1 MELEKHL
8 SLDQPIDEAHPVL
21 QFQYKYPY
29 NFATIAAAFV
39 QKYNYEPRT
48 HLTSTTGIQQL
59 DEDRVIFYRRSD
71 SVLTSDIT
79 YERVIIDRRNGGA
92 ITSELLRPR
101 PGGERLFERGVIQAQ
116 EGDATLHNHFV
127 FDHQGIKT
135 WKVEFFKLGVQ
146 KVLKAIKFAQF
157 DQQE

>member
-1 MELEKHL
+1 MD
-8 SLDQPIDEAHPVL
+8 LDSKIDEAHPVL

-29 NFATIAAAFV
+29 NFATIASAFV

-48 HLTSTTGIQQL
+48 HLTTTNGVQQL
-59 DEDRVIFYRRSD
+59 DEDRIMFYRRSD
-71 SVLTSDIT
+71 TIFSNELS
-79 YERVIIDRRNGGA
+79 YERVIIDRRNGGV

-101 PGGERLFERGVIQAQ
+101 PGGERLFERGVLEGQ
-116 EGDATLHNHFV
+116 EGDSTLHNHFV

-135 WKVEFFKLGVQ
+135 WKIEFFKLGVE

-157 DQQE
+157 DQ